1 MTRRAI
7 LVTFDGL
14 PCLSVHADDFDSPL
28 ADLLAEL
35 STSAFYFENHYI
47 EQHGQLV
54 LSAAGK
60 SSDSVPESA
69 RELWIYTEE
78 DSSARTD
85 GVRTA
90 LWDGAGLP
98 EDALEWVSESDFIRI
113 HVAAQ
118 VTGETLP
125 LFHTILLLCEAL
137 ADDSTL
143 VGLTATAGSSA
154 KSVSME
160 SLMWESEIRVPLWIR
175 IPGQE
180 AVRLQTLTTSA
191 DLVTCLQE
199 WMSDAAVTDLNLLKP
214 AETPPVIV
222 VQTATAVGVRT
233 PDFLFVRQPETEYS
247 DEQTALYAKPEDAWN
262 VNDVSAEY
270 IESAERLDALC
281 PRGLTKTSDG
291 K

>member
-143 VGLTATAGSSA
+143 VGL
-154 KSVSME
+154 
-160 SLMWESEIRVPLWIR
+160 
-175 IPGQE
+175 
-180 AVRLQTLTTSA
+180 
-191 DLVTCLQE
+191 
-199 WMSDAAVTDLNLLKP
+199 
-214 AETPPVIV
+214 
-222 VQTATAVGVRT
+222 
-233 PDFLFVRQPETEYS
+233 
-247 DEQTALYAKPEDAWN
+247 
-262 VNDVSAEY
+262 
-270 IESAERLDALC
+270 
-281 PRGLTKTSDG
+281 
-291 K
+291 